1 MKHHYRDLSF
11 IGCEQ
16 VSDSRDRRAVAKV
29 LPYGTPDEYIILTSA
44 MYENNI
50 VLVNNGN

>member
-1 MKHHYRDLSF
+1 M
-11 IGCEQ
+11 
-16 VSDSRDRRAVAKV
+16 SDSPERRALVKV
-29 LPYGTPDEYIILTSA
+29 LPYGTLDEYIIMLSA